1 LPDIDHWDHDKLNNN
16 INNLRWIS
24 TSDNL
29 KNKSSHMNVEYTYVD
44 SISDEAIV
52 INEYGK
58 H

>member
-24 TSDNL
+24 TRDNN
-29 KNKSSHMNVEYTYVD
+29 KNRSSCNNVEYTYVD
-44 SISDEAIV
+44 TISDEAIV
-52 INEYGK
+52 VDNYGK